1 MLRMMVLAGVTL
13 LSLNLA
19 MPGGETVSL
28 RADISQAALESLG
41 DEYWQL
47 QQWANAVAQTTDT
60 LDSAERARVL
70 ADQLARVMQPL
81 EGDFEKTTAALSTSQ
96 LEQVL
101 PLWERLVFA
110 HAGVVLLQE
119 QASSLGLDP
128 SLDPSE
134 LQDLAYQLS
143 VVLDFASEIQRMLL
157 DELTT
162 PVPDSTSHELTLTWR
177 WTRRAIGTCHNPPAP
192 SDPPE

>member
-1 MLRMMVLAGVTL
+1 VLRILVLVGVTV
-13 LSLNLA
+13 LSLNLR
-19 MPGGETVSL
+19 MHGGDAVSL
-28 RADISQAALESLG
+28 RADMSQAALESLG

-47 QQWANAVAQTTDT
+47 QQWADAVAQTTDT
-60 LDSAERARVL
+60 LDSTERARAL

-119 QASSLGLDP
+119 QAASLGLDP

-134 LQDLAYQLS
+134 LQNLAYQLS

-162 PVPDSTSHELTLTWR
+162 PVPTALRLS
-177 WTRRAIGTCHNPPAP
+177 
-192 SDPPE
+192 

>member
-1 MLRMMVLAGVTL
+1 MLRIMVLVGVTL

-19 MPGGETVSL
+19 MPGGTTISL
-28 RADISQAALESLG
+28 RPDNSQAALESLG

-162 PVPDSTSHELTLTWR
+162 PVMTPLRLS
-177 WTRRAIGTCHNPPAP
+177 
-192 SDPPE
+192 

>member
-1 MLRMMVLAGVTL
+1 
-13 LSLNLA
+13 
-19 MPGGETVSL
+19 
-28 RADISQAALESLG
+28 
-41 DEYWQL
+41 
-47 QQWANAVAQTTDT
+47 
-60 LDSAERARVL
+60 
-70 ADQLARVMQPL
+70 MQPL
-81 EGDFEKTTAALSTSQ
+81 EGDFEETTAALSTSQ

-134 LQDLAYQLS
+134 LQHLAYQLS
-143 VVLDFASEIQRMLL
+143 AVLDFASEIQRMLL

-162 PVPDSTSHELTLTWR
+162 PVPTPLRLS
-177 WTRRAIGTCHNPPAP
+177 
-192 SDPPE
+192 

>member
-1 MLRMMVLAGVTL
+1 MLRILVLVGVTV

-19 MPGGETVSL
+19 VPGTDPVSL
-28 RADISQAALESLG
+28 RADMSQAALESLG

-47 QQWANAVAQTTDT
+47 QQWATAVAQTTDT
-60 LDSAERARVL
+60 LDSTERARVL
-70 ADQLARVMQPL
+70 ADQLARVLQPL
-81 EGDFEKTTAALSTSQ
+81 EGDFERTTAALSTSQ

-134 LQDLAYQLS
+134 LHDLAYQLS

-157 DELTT
+157 DELTAPVET
-162 PVPDSTSHELTLTWR
+162 PLRLS
-177 WTRRAIGTCHNPPAP
+177 
-192 SDPPE
+192 

>member
-1 MLRMMVLAGVTL
+1 MLRIMVLMGVTVV
-13 LSLNLA
+13 SLNLA
-19 MPGGETVSL
+19 MPAGDPVAL
-28 RADISQAALESLG
+28 RADMSQAAIESLG

-47 QQWANAVAQTTDT
+47 QQWATAVAQTTDT

-81 EGDFEKTTAALSTSQ
+81 EGDFERTTAALSTSQ

-134 LQDLAYQLS
+134 LHDLAYQLC
-143 VVLDFASEIQRMLL
+143 VVLDVASEIQRMLL
-157 DELTT
+157 EELTT
-162 PVPDSTSHELTLTWR
+162 P
-177 WTRRAIGTCHNPPAP
+177 PPTP
-192 SDPPE
+192 LRLS

>member
-1 MLRMMVLAGVTL
+1 MLRIMMLVGVSVV
-13 LSLNLA
+13 SLNLA
-19 MPGGETVSL
+19 MPSGNAVSL
-28 RADISQAALESLG
+28 RADMSQAALESLG
-41 DEYWQL
+41 EEYWQL
-47 QQWANAVAQTTDT
+47 QQWATAIAQTTDT
-60 LDSAERARVL
+60 LDSTERARAL

-134 LQDLAYQLS
+134 LQDLAYQLC

-157 DELTT
+157 DELTLPVQT
-162 PVPDSTSHELTLTWR
+162 PLRLS
-177 WTRRAIGTCHNPPAP
+177 
-192 SDPPE
+192 

>member
-1 MLRMMVLAGVTL
+1 MLRVLVLMGVTV
-13 LSLNLA
+13 LSVNLA
-19 MPGGETVSL
+19 IPSGNAVSL
-28 RADISQAALESLG
+28 RADMSQAALESLG

-60 LDSAERARVL
+60 LDSVERARAL

-143 VVLDFASEIQRMLL
+143 GVLDFASEIQRLLL
-157 DELTT
+157 DQLTT
-162 PVPDSTSHELTLTWR
+162 PVPTPLRLT
-177 WTRRAIGTCHNPPAP
+177 
-192 SDPPE
+192 

>member
-1 MLRMMVLAGVTL
+1 MLRILVLVGVTV
-13 LSLNLA
+13 LSLNLR
-19 MPGGETVSL
+19 MPGGDAVSL
-28 RADISQAALESLG
+28 RADMSQAALESLG

-47 QQWANAVAQTTDT
+47 QQWADAVAQTTDT
-60 LDSAERARVL
+60 LDSTERARAL

-119 QASSLGLDP
+119 QAASLGLDP

-134 LQDLAYQLS
+134 LQNLAYQLS

-162 PVPDSTSHELTLTWR
+162 PVPTALRLS
-177 WTRRAIGTCHNPPAP
+177 
-192 SDPPE
+192 

>member
-1 MLRMMVLAGVTL
+1 MLRMMVLVGVTL

-19 MPGGETVSL
+19 MPGEETVSL

-47 QQWANAVAQTTDT
+47 QQWANAVAETTDT
-60 LDSAERARVL
+60 LDSAERARAL

-119 QASSLGLDP
+119 QASTLGLDP
-128 SLDPSE
+128 SLHPSE
-134 LQDLAYQLS
+134 LHDLAYQLS

-162 PVPDSTSHELTLTWR
+162 PVPTPLRLS
-177 WTRRAIGTCHNPPAP
+177 
-192 SDPPE
+192 

>member
-1 MLRMMVLAGVTL
+1 LEAHLESGAPDLIGGATVFSEVFVLRILVLVGVTV
-13 LSLNLA
+13 LSLNLGV
-19 MPGGETVSL
+19 PGSDPVSL
-28 RADISQAALESLG
+28 RADMSQAALESLG

-47 QQWANAVAQTTDT
+47 QQWATAVAQTTDT
-60 LDSAERARVL
+60 LDSTERARAL
-70 ADQLARVMQPL
+70 ADQLARVLQPL
-81 EGDFEKTTAALSTSQ
+81 EGDFERTTAALSTSQ

-157 DELTT
+157 DELTAPVET
-162 PVPDSTSHELTLTWR
+162 PLRLS
-177 WTRRAIGTCHNPPAP
+177 
-192 SDPPE
+192 

>member
-1 MLRMMVLAGVTL
+1 MLRILVLVGVTG
-13 LSLNLA
+13 LSINLA
-19 MPGGETVSL
+19 MPSGDTMSL

-47 QQWANAVAQTTDT
+47 QQWATAVVQTTDT
-60 LDSAERARVL
+60 LDSAERARAL

-96 LEQVL
+96 LEQIL

-162 PVPDSTSHELTLTWR
+162 PLPTPLRVS
-177 WTRRAIGTCHNPPAP
+177 
-192 SDPPE
+192 

>member
-1 MLRMMVLAGVTL
+1 MLRIMVLAGVTV

-19 MPGGETVSL
+19 MPGRQPVLL
-28 RADISQAALESLG
+28 RADMSQAALEDLG
-41 DEYWQL
+41 AEYWQL

-143 VVLDFASEIQRMLL
+143 VVLDFASVIQRMLL

-162 PVPDSTSHELTLTWR
+162 PVATPLRLS
-177 WTRRAIGTCHNPPAP
+177 
-192 SDPPE
+192 

>member
-1 MLRMMVLAGVTL
+1 
-13 LSLNLA
+13 
-19 MPGGETVSL
+19 
-28 RADISQAALESLG
+28 
-41 DEYWQL
+41 
-47 QQWANAVAQTTDT
+47 
-60 LDSAERARVL
+60 
-70 ADQLARVMQPL
+70 MQPL
-81 EGDFEKTTAALSTSQ
+81 EGDFEETTAALSTSQ

-162 PVPDSTSHELTLTWR
+162 P
-177 WTRRAIGTCHNPPAP
+177 AP
-192 SDPPE
+192 TALRLS

>member
-1 MLRMMVLAGVTL
+1 MLRVIVLVGATL

-19 MPGGETVSL
+19 LPDEKPVSL

-41 DEYWQL
+41 DDYWQL

-60 LDSAERARVL
+60 LDSTERARAL

-81 EGDFEKTTAALSTSQ
+81 EGDFEETTAALSTSQ

-134 LQDLAYQLS
+134 LQHLAYQLS
-143 VVLDFASEIQRMLL
+143 AVLDFASEIQRMLL

-162 PVPDSTSHELTLTWR
+162 PVPTALRLS
-177 WTRRAIGTCHNPPAP
+177 
-192 SDPPE
+192 

>member
-1 MLRMMVLAGVTL
+1 MLRILVLGGVTL

-19 MPGGETVSL
+19 VPGGDTVSL
-28 RADISQAALESLG
+28 RADTSRAALESLG

-47 QQWANAVAQTTDT
+47 QQWATAVAQTTDT

-70 ADQLARVMQPL
+70 ADQLARLMQPL
-81 EGDFEKTTAALSTSQ
+81 EGDFENTTAALSTSQ

-119 QASSLGLDP
+119 QAASLGLDP

-134 LQDLAYQLS
+134 LQDLAHQLS

-162 PVPDSTSHELTLTWR
+162 R
-177 WTRRAIGTCHNPPAP
+177 PPTP
-192 SDPPE
+192 YRLS

>member
-1 MLRMMVLAGVTL
+1 MLRILVLAGVTV

-19 MPGGETVSL
+19 MPSGDRVSL
-28 RADISQAALESLG
+28 RADMSQEALQSLA

-47 QQWANAVAQTTDT
+47 QQWATAVVEATDT

-81 EGDFEKTTAALSTSQ
+81 EGNFEKTTAALSTSQ

-119 QASSLGLDP
+119 QASTLGLDP

-157 DELTT
+157 DELTAPVPT
-162 PVPDSTSHELTLTWR
+162 PVRLS
-177 WTRRAIGTCHNPPAP
+177 
-192 SDPPE
+192 

>member
-1 MLRMMVLAGVTL
+1 VLRVIVLVGATL

-19 MPGGETVSL
+19 LPDEKPVSL

-41 DEYWQL
+41 DDYWQL

-60 LDSAERARVL
+60 LDSTERARAL

-81 EGDFEKTTAALSTSQ
+81 EGDFEETTAALSTSQ

-134 LQDLAYQLS
+134 LQHLAYQLS
-143 VVLDFASEIQRMLL
+143 AVLDFASEIQRMLL

-162 PVPDSTSHELTLTWR
+162 PVPTALRLS
-177 WTRRAIGTCHNPPAP
+177 
-192 SDPPE
+192 

>member
-1 MLRMMVLAGVTL
+1 VLRILVLVGVTV
-13 LSLNLA
+13 LSLNLR
-19 MPGGETVSL
+19 MPGGDAVSL
-28 RADISQAALESLG
+28 RADMSQAALESLG

-47 QQWANAVAQTTDT
+47 QQWADAVAQTTDT
-60 LDSAERARVL
+60 LDSTERARAL

-119 QASSLGLDP
+119 QAASLGLDP

-134 LQDLAYQLS
+134 LQNLAYQLS

-162 PVPDSTSHELTLTWR
+162 PVPTALRLS
-177 WTRRAIGTCHNPPAP
+177 
-192 SDPPE
+192 

>member
-1 MLRMMVLAGVTL
+1 MVVLGVTL
-13 LSLNLA
+13 LSVDLA
-19 MPGGETVSL
+19 VPSGSTMSL
-28 RADISQAALESLG
+28 RPDMSQAALESLG

-47 QQWANAVAQTTDT
+47 QQWATAVAQTTDT
-60 LDSAERARVL
+60 LGSVERARVL
-70 ADQLARVMQPL
+70 ADQLARVLEPL

-162 PVPDSTSHELTLTWR
+162 PVPTPLRLS
-177 WTRRAIGTCHNPPAP
+177 
-192 SDPPE
+192 

>member
-1 MLRMMVLAGVTL
+1 MAQTVFGEVVVLRILVLGGVTL

-19 MPGGETVSL
+19 VPVGDTVSL
-28 RADISQAALESLG
+28 RADMSQAALESLG

-47 QQWANAVAQTTDT
+47 QQWAAAVAETTDT
-60 LDSAERARVL
+60 LDSAERARAL

-119 QASSLGLDP
+119 QAVSLGSDP

-134 LQDLAYQLS
+134 LQDLAHQLS

-162 PVPDSTSHELTLTWR
+162 P
-177 WTRRAIGTCHNPPAP
+177 PPTP
-192 SDPPE
+192 FRLS

>member
-1 MLRMMVLAGVTL
+1 MLRVMVVVGATL

-19 MPGGETVSL
+19 LPGEKTVSL
-28 RADISQAALESLG
+28 RADMSQSALESLG
-41 DEYWQL
+41 DDYWQL

-60 LDSAERARVL
+60 LDSTERARAL

-81 EGDFEKTTAALSTSQ
+81 EGDFEETTAALSTSQ

-134 LQDLAYQLS
+134 LQHLAYQLS
-143 VVLDFASEIQRMLL
+143 AVLDFASEIQRMLL

-162 PVPDSTSHELTLTWR
+162 PVPTALRLS
-177 WTRRAIGTCHNPPAP
+177 
-192 SDPPE
+192 

>member
-1 MLRMMVLAGVTL
+1 MLRILVLVGVTV

-19 MPGGETVSL
+19 MPSGDGVSL
-28 RADISQAALESLG
+28 RADMSQVALESLG

-47 QQWANAVAQTTDT
+47 QQWATAVVQTTDT

-70 ADQLARVMQPL
+70 AGQLARVMQPL

-96 LEQVL
+96 LEQIL

-143 VVLDFASEIQRMLL
+143 VVLDFAAEIQRMLL

-162 PVPDSTSHELTLTWR
+162 PLPTPLRLS
-177 WTRRAIGTCHNPPAP
+177 
-192 SDPPE
+192 

>member
-1 MLRMMVLAGVTL
+1 VLRVMVLVGATL
-13 LSLNLA
+13 LSLTLA
-19 MPGGETVSL
+19 LPDEKPVSL
-28 RADISQAALESLG
+28 RADMSQAALESLG
-41 DEYWQL
+41 DDYSQL

-60 LDSAERARVL
+60 LDSTERARAL

-81 EGDFEKTTAALSTSQ
+81 EGDFEETTAALSTSQ

-134 LQDLAYQLS
+134 LQHLAYQLS
-143 VVLDFASEIQRMLL
+143 AVLDFASEIQRMLL

-162 PVPDSTSHELTLTWR
+162 PVPTALRLS
-177 WTRRAIGTCHNPPAP
+177 
-192 SDPPE
+192 

>member
-1 MLRMMVLAGVTL
+1 VLRILVLAGVTV

-19 MPGGETVSL
+19 MPSGNAVSL
-28 RADISQAALESLG
+28 RADASQAALESLG
-41 DEYWQL
+41 NEYWQL

-60 LDSAERARVL
+60 LDSTERARAL
-70 ADQLARVMQPL
+70 ADQLARLMQPL

-157 DELTT
+157 DELTS
-162 PVPDSTSHELTLTWR
+162 PVPTSQRL
-177 WTRRAIGTCHNPPAP
+177 
-192 SDPPE
+192 S

>member
-1 MLRMMVLAGVTL
+1 MLRIMVLMGVTVV
-13 LSLNLA
+13 SLNLA
-19 MPGGETVSL
+19 MPAGDTVAL
-28 RADISQAALESLG
+28 RADMSQAALESLG

-47 QQWANAVAQTTDT
+47 QQWATAVAQTTDT
-60 LDSAERARVL
+60 LESAERARVL

-81 EGDFEKTTAALSTSQ
+81 EADFERTTAALSTSQ

-134 LQDLAYQLS
+134 LQDLAYQLC

-157 DELTT
+157 EELTT
-162 PVPDSTSHELTLTWR
+162 P
-177 WTRRAIGTCHNPPAP
+177 AP
-192 SDPPE
+192 TPLRLS

>member
-1 MLRMMVLAGVTL
+1 VVGDATVFGEVFVLRILGLVGVTV
-13 LSLNLA
+13 LSFNLA
-19 MPGGETVSL
+19 MPAGNAVSL
-28 RADISQAALESLG
+28 RADTSQAALESLG
-41 DEYWQL
+41 EEYWQL

-60 LDSAERARVL
+60 LDSTERARAL

-81 EGDFEKTTAALSTSQ
+81 EGDFEETTAALSTSQ

-128 SLDPSE
+128 SLDPAE
-134 LQDLAYQLS
+134 LQNLAFQLS

-162 PVPDSTSHELTLTWR
+162 P
-177 WTRRAIGTCHNPPAP
+177 AP
-192 SDPPE
+192 TALRLS

>member
-1 MLRMMVLAGVTL
+1 MLRVMVVVGATL

-19 MPGGETVSL
+19 LPGEKTVSL

-41 DEYWQL
+41 DDYWQL

-60 LDSAERARVL
+60 LDSTERARAL

-81 EGDFEKTTAALSTSQ
+81 EGDFEETTAALSTSQ

-134 LQDLAYQLS
+134 LQHLAYQLS
-143 VVLDFASEIQRMLL
+143 AVLDFASEIQRMLL

-162 PVPDSTSHELTLTWR
+162 PVPTPLRLS
-177 WTRRAIGTCHNPPAP
+177 
-192 SDPPE
+192 

>member
-1 MLRMMVLAGVTL
+1 VLRIMVVLGVTL
-13 LSLNLA
+13 LSVDLA
-19 MPGGETVSL
+19 LPSGNTMSL
-28 RADISQAALESLG
+28 RPDMSQAALESLG

-47 QQWANAVAQTTDT
+47 QQWATAIAQTTDT
-60 LDSAERARVL
+60 LDSVERVRVL
-70 ADQLARVMQPL
+70 ADQLARVLEPL

-157 DELTT
+157 LELTT
-162 PVPDSTSHELTLTWR
+162 PVPTPLRLS
-177 WTRRAIGTCHNPPAP
+177 
-192 SDPPE
+192 

>member
-1 MLRMMVLAGVTL
+1 VLRIMVLVGVTL

-19 MPGGETVSL
+19 MPGGSPLPL
-28 RADISQAALESLG
+28 RADMSQAALESLG

-47 QQWANAVAQTTDT
+47 QQWATAVAQTTDT
-60 LDSAERARVL
+60 LDSVERARAL

-81 EGDFEKTTAALSTSQ
+81 EGDFENTTAALSTSQ

-134 LQDLAYQLS
+134 LQDLAFQLC
-143 VVLDFASEIQRMLL
+143 VVLDVASEIQRMLL
-157 DELTT
+157 EELTIPPST
-162 PVPDSTSHELTLTWR
+162 PLRLS
-177 WTRRAIGTCHNPPAP
+177 
-192 SDPPE
+192 

>member
-1 MLRMMVLAGVTL
+1 VLRMMVVLGVTL
-13 LSLNLA
+13 LSLDLA
-19 MPGGETVSL
+19 MPSSDPVSL
-28 RADISQAALESLG
+28 RADMSQAALESLG

-47 QQWANAVAQTTDT
+47 QQWATAVAQTTDT
-60 LDSAERARVL
+60 LDSVERARAL
-70 ADQLARVMQPL
+70 ADQLARVLEPL

-128 SLDPSE
+128 ALDPAE
-134 LQDLAYQLS
+134 LHDLAYQLS

-162 PVPDSTSHELTLTWR
+162 PVPTPLRLS
-177 WTRRAIGTCHNPPAP
+177 
-192 SDPPE
+192 

>member
-1 MLRMMVLAGVTL
+1 MLRIMALVGVTL

-19 MPGGETVSL
+19 MPGGKTVSL
-28 RADISQAALESLG
+28 RPDKSQAALENLG

-162 PVPDSTSHELTLTWR
+162 PVTTPLRLS
-177 WTRRAIGTCHNPPAP
+177 
-192 SDPPE
+192 